1 MKDDFEKL
9 IIKALYSNKEVESK
23 VIPELKSEWFFSG
36 EAINIVNNIIEFN
49 GKYNKMPNVIE
60 TERILKDDRVLT
72 YFKECLSLQDEE
84 VNTEFIL
91 GEIEE
96 FVKKKLLINTSSK
109 IQSYVLENKK
119 IEGSFSD
126 LVSDAETF
134 SFDTS
139 IGFSF
144 FEDPQRLYED
154 ANVKEKI
161 FGSGLNTID
170 ELLSGGFHEKSL
182 NLIMGG
188 TNIGKTLVLCS
199 LATNFVLGGSKVLY
213 ITFEDSENKIA
224 SRIAQNMF
232 DISQE
237 QYKTMSKE
245 NFAKVFLEKKK
256 VIGGNNLVIK
266 EYPEG
271 TVNALMLKSLLK
283 DLGEKK
289 DFKPDILIIDYIGCM
304 IPNGKLNPNMNTN
317 SILTFVSMQVRSI
330 AMEFGFPII
339 SGSQTNRGGYQ
350 NPDIDLS
357 DSADSFGQNMKA
369 DAVIGITQTPDL
381 KLQNIYNLIVLKTRY
396 GNKRGETATIG
407 VNIEKQK
414 IFDIINNSTEYLNKS
429 VSDNYDDLLESDD
442 IDLVY

>member
-60 TERILKDDRVLT
+60 TERILKDERVLT

-170 ELLSGGFHEKSL
+170 ELLSGGFHE
-182 NLIMGG
+182 I
-188 TNIGKTLVLCS
+188 
-199 LATNFVLGGSKVLY
+199 
-213 ITFEDSENKIA
+213 
-224 SRIAQNMF
+224 
-232 DISQE
+232 
-237 QYKTMSKE
+237 
-245 NFAKVFLEKKK
+245 
-256 VIGGNNLVIK
+256 
-266 EYPEG
+266 
-271 TVNALMLKSLLK
+271 
-283 DLGEKK
+283 
-289 DFKPDILIIDYIGCM
+289 
-304 IPNGKLNPNMNTN
+304 
-317 SILTFVSMQVRSI
+317 
-330 AMEFGFPII
+330 
-339 SGSQTNRGGYQ
+339 
-350 NPDIDLS
+350 
-357 DSADSFGQNMKA
+357 
-369 DAVIGITQTPDL
+369 
-381 KLQNIYNLIVLKTRY
+381 
-396 GNKRGETATIG
+396 
-407 VNIEKQK
+407 
-414 IFDIINNSTEYLNKS
+414 
-429 VSDNYDDLLESDD
+429 
-442 IDLVY
+442 